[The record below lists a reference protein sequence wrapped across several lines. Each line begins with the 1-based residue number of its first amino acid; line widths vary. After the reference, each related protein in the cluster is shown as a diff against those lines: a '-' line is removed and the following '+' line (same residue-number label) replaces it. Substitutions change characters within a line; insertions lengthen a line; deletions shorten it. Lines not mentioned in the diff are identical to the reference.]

1 MYALSDYHYHLPP
14 ELIAQKPVEKRDQSR
29 LLVLDRTNGHMSHQH
44 FYDLPEWLK
53 PGDLLVV
60 NNTQVMPVRLYGRKE
75 SGGKIELLL
84 LDPAD
89 ALKNAS
95 GNCLTCRCLV
105 KASKPSRPGTAI
117 ILNQNVTATV
127 IDGQDGIYTLDFT
140 FPHKIEAVLSQIGHM
155 PLPPYIHRNN
165 DSPNP
170 EDSAR
175 YQTVYAKQPGAIAAP
190 TAGLH
195 FTPQLFSRLEDQG
208 IETIHLTLHVGYGTF
223 VPIRC
228 DDIRQHQMHSEEVVI
243 SPDAAQRINGA
254 KKEGRRVIAVGTTSV
269 RSLEWAANDQ
279 GAVTHRSGSCDIFIY
294 PGFQFQVVD
303 ALITNF
309 HLPESTL
316 MMLVSAFADRTQ
328 ILQTYQQAV
337 DQKYRFFSYGDAMLI
352 V

>member
-14 ELIAQKPVEKRDQSR
+14 ELIAQKPVKNRDQSR
-29 LLVLDRTNGHMSHQH
+29 LLVLDRAKGQTSHQH
-44 FYDLPEWLK
+44 FFDLPQWLK

-60 NNTQVMPVRLYGRKE
+60 NNTQVMPVRLYGRKA
-75 SGGKIELLL
+75 SGGKVELLL

-105 KASKPSRPGTAI
+105 KASKPSRPGTVI
-117 ILNQNVTATV
+117 TLNQNVTATV

-140 FPHKIEAVLSQIGHM
+140 FPDKIETVLNQIGHM
-155 PLPPYIHRNN
+155 PLPPYISRNRAN
-165 DSPNP
+165 PNL
-170 EDSAR
+170 EDKAR

-195 FTPQLFSRLEDQG
+195 FTPQLFNRLEDRG
-208 IETIHLTLHVGYGTF
+208 IETVHLTLHVGYGTF

-228 DDIRQHQMHSEEVVI
+228 DDIRQHQMHSEQVAI
-243 SPDAAQRINGA
+243 SPVAAQRINSA

-269 RSLEWAANDQ
+269 RSLEWAATD
-279 GAVTHRSGSCDIFIY
+279 SGEVRPQSGNCDIFIY
-294 PGFQFQVVD
+294 PGFRFQVVD
-303 ALITNF
+303 AMITNF

-316 MMLVSAFADRTQ
+316 IMLISAFANRAQ
-328 ILQTYQQAV
+328 ILETYSQAV
-337 DQKYRFFSYGDAMLI
+337 ENKYRFFSYGDAMLI